1 MRANYRVRRDL
12 VGLESSPDQDNC
24 AMISIVDIH
33 LFKDEKEALIPK
45 EVAFVAEEND
55 FIAYWD
61 TSPSASLK

>member
-1 MRANYRVRRDL
+1 
-12 VGLESSPDQDNC
+12 
-24 AMISIVDIH
+24 MISIVDIH

-61 TSPSASLK
+61 TSPSASLKWLPLSVEEHNNYLT